1 MTRAAPASLIISGLL
16 GSVSAITHELTTS
29 DALLRSP
36 LALSRRIGFVQLRG
50 GCGASSTA
58 GYVASTLARR
68 RAGMV
73 LGVNASAG
81 EAHLLWQAG
90 LTRSA
95 PSGVTDRPRS
105 AARGAR
111 NEQRIASRRAEEEGA
126 DGAFLSASDDEV
138 GGFPARSAARG
149 ARNEHGRA
157 HPSSAADA
165 RAGLPVTGTG
175 LIALDLARDQ
185 HAASAGTWFEQV
197 TPIARFYD
205 LVITDWGIRHRQ
217 VDLRQV
223 ARASHV
229 VCLVARADRYAAE
242 EAAALVPALSAV
254 EDKPRVVL
262 VLVDVGR
269 TAGRTPQLL
278 QDQLEVPVRTI
289 PYDPSRAMTQPVA
302 SRQLP
307 VQTRLAYTR
316 LCTALMAEAVR
327 PTYRRLVAPQPDE
340 RLPTAAARDGRS

>member
-1 MTRAAPASLIISGLL
+1 MTRAAPVSMITALL

-58 GYVASTLARR
+58 GYVASMLARR

-81 EAHLLWQAG
+81 EADLLWHAG
-90 LTRSA
+90 L
-95 PSGVTDRPRS
+95 
-105 AARGAR
+105 
-111 NEQRIASRRAEEEGA
+111 
-126 DGAFLSASDDEV
+126 
-138 GGFPARSAARG
+138 ARSAARG
-149 ARNEHGRA
+149 AHSEHRRA

-185 HAASAGTWFEQV
+185 LAASAGTWFEQV

-205 LVITDWGIRHRQ
+205 LVITDWGVRHRQ

-229 VCLVARADRYAAE
+229 VCLVARADRYPAE
-242 EAAALVPALSAV
+242 EAAALIPALSEV
-254 EDKPRVVL
+254 EDQPRVVL
-262 VLVDVGR
+262 LLVDVGR
-269 TAGRTPQLL
+269 TAGRTPRPL
-278 QDQLEVPVRTI
+278 QDQLQVPVRII
-289 PYDPSRAMTQPVA
+289 PYEPSRSVAQPLG

-307 VQTRLAYTR
+307 VRTRLAYTR
-316 LCTALMAEAVR
+316 LATALMAEAVR
-327 PTYRRLVAPQPDE
+327 PAYRRLVAPQPDE
-340 RLPTAAARDGRS
+340 RLPTPAVGNGRS